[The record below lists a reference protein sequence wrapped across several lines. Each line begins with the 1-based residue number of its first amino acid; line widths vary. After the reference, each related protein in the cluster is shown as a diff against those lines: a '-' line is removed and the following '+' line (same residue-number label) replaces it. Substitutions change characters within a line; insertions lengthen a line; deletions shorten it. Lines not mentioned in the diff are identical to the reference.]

1 MTLPKLDTVVER
13 IVELAPEPRDRRWN
27 SLSLCI
33 VDAVWSISANYD
45 TTVVKVVRNLATS
58 YEISQPLIPMT
69 EPLPDDPL
77 PTTVLAELTEDE
89 LLARTNRQRTSTRN
103 GITKADAVL
112 QYARIFNRHDVSTL
126 RGAIALLADDAR
138 LDALDQA
145 LRKVKGDG
153 DHGIRRGY
161 LWMLIGQDDLIKPDR
176 MITRWLAQF
185 GVPEDPALARDYLT
199 AAAPAVT
206 DALGRAVTPWEID
219 HAVWN
224 HQRTQSQS

>member
-1 MTLPKLDTVVER
+1 MSMTLPQLDTVVEH
-13 IVELAPEPRDRRWN
+13 IVELNPKPRDRRWN

-58 YEISQPLIPMT
+58 FEISQPLIPLT
-69 EPLPDDPL
+69 DPLPDDPL

-112 QYARIFNRHDVSTL
+112 QYARIFNEHDVSTL
-126 RGAIALLADDAR
+126 RDAIALLADEDR
-138 LDALDQA
+138 LGALDQE

-153 DHGIRRGY
+153 INGIRRGY

-185 GVPEDPALARDYLT
+185 GVPDDPALAREYLT
-199 AAAPAVT
+199 AAAPVVT
-206 DALGRAVTPWEID
+206 GSLGRTVTPWEIE

-224 HQRTQSQS
+224 HQRSQP